1 MQFESTVDETP
12 FDVEID
18 RENSVAI
25 INGEKMPFELLEQ
38 PSTGRILIRIGTKLH
53 VIDNIEIEK
62 QTVSFSFDGKYVE
75 TTVKDEQELL
85 LEKLGFSTEELASV
99 GLLEAPMPGK
109 ILELLVGEGDEVE
122 EGEPVV
128 ILEAMKMENEL
139 KAPASGVVTSVSV
152 SENNSVEKNQTI
164 LEIEPRG

>member
-1 MQFESTVDETP
+1 MQFESTVDDTP
-12 FDVEID
+12 YKVEID
-18 RENSVAI
+18 QEKSVAI
-25 INGEKMPFELLEQ
+25 VNGKEIPFELTKQ
-38 PSTGRILIRIGTKLH
+38 PKTGRILFRTGTKLH
-53 VIDNIEIEK
+53 IIDNIEVDK
-62 QTVSFSFDGKYVE
+62 QTVSFSFNGKYVE

-85 LEKLGFSTEELASV
+85 LEKLGFSTEELFSA

-122 EGEPVV
+122 EGDPVV

-152 SENNSVEKNQTI
+152 SVSDSVEKSQTI

>member
-12 FDVEID
+12 FEVEID
-18 RENSVAI
+18 REQSVATV
-25 INGEKMPFELLEQ
+25 NGNRMQYELLEQ
-38 PSTGRILIRIGTKLH
+38 PNTGRLLIRFGTKLH
-53 VIDNIEIEK
+53 IIDNIKVDK

-85 LEKLGFSTEELASV
+85 LEKLGFSTDELASA

-109 ILELLVGEGDEVE
+109 ILELLVKEGDEVE

-139 KAPASGVVTSVSV
+139 KAPTSGVVASVSV
-152 SENNSVEKNQTI
+152 SENDSVEKSQTI

>member
-1 MQFESTVDETP
+1 MRFESTVDDTP
-12 FDVEID
+12 FEVTID
-18 RENSVAI
+18 QEQSVAVV
-25 INGEKMPFELLEQ
+25 NGNEISFELLEQ
-38 PSTGRILIRIGTKLH
+38 PSTGRILIRTGTKLH
-53 VIDNIEIEK
+53 IIDNIEVEK
-62 QTVSFSFDGKYVE
+62 QTVSFSINGKFIK

-85 LEKLGFSTEELASV
+85 LEKLGFSTEEHASA

-109 ILELLVGEGDEVE
+109 ILELLVGEGAEVE
-122 EGEPVV
+122 EGDPVV

-152 SENNSVEKNQTI
+152 AVSDSVEKNQTI